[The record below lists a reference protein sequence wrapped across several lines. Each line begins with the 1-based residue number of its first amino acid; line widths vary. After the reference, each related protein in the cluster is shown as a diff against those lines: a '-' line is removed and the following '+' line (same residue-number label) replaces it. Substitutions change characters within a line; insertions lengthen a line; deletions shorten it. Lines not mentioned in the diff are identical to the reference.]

1 MTELLFNICNITILI
16 VWTAILFLP
25 RTNFSRL
32 LISFPWIPFGISFL
46 YIYFIIISGGLSDA
60 DFSTLDG
67 ILSLFKKATPESAA
81 AGWLHYLA
89 FDFLVGTW
97 IIRHSQKHEIK
108 HIFIIVPLLFT
119 FMMGPV
125 GILIYSILYFGNKK
139 LKKAN

>member
-16 VWTAILFLP
+16 VWAAILFFP
-25 RTNFSRL
+25 RTSFSKL
-32 LISFPWIPFGISFL
+32 LISFPWIPLGISFL
-46 YIYFIIISGGLSDA
+46 YIYFMIISGGLVDA
-60 DFSTLDG
+60 DFSSLDG

-89 FDFLVGTW
+89 FDFWVATW
-97 IIRHSQKHEIK
+97 IIRHSQKNAIK
-108 HIFIIVPLLFT
+108 HIFIIVPLFFT

>member
-46 YIYFIIISGGLSDA
+46 YIYFIIISGGLPDA
-60 DFSTLDG
+60 NFSTLDG

-125 GILIYSILYFGNKK
+125 GILIYSTLYFGNKK

>member
-16 VWTAILFLP
+16 VWAAILFFP
-25 RTNFSRL
+25 RTSFSKL
-32 LISFPWIPFGISFL
+32 LISFPWIPLGISFL
-46 YIYFIIISGGLSDA
+46 YIYFIIISGGLADA
-60 DFSTLDG
+60 DFSSLDG

-89 FDFLVGTW
+89 FDFWVATW
-97 IIRHSQKHEIK
+97 IIRHSQKQEIK

-125 GILIYSILYFGNKK
+125 GILIYSIVYFGNKK

>member
-16 VWTAILFLP
+16 VWAAILFFP
-25 RTNFSRL
+25 RTSFSKL
-32 LISFPWIPFGISFL
+32 LISFPWIPLGISFL
-46 YIYFIIISGGLSDA
+46 YIYFIIISGGLADA
-60 DFSTLDG
+60 DFTSLDG
-67 ILSLFKKATPESAA
+67 IVSLFKKATPESAA

-89 FDFLVGTW
+89 FDFWVATW

-125 GILIYSILYFGNKK
+125 GILIYCILYFGNKK
-139 LKKAN
+139 LKKSN